1 MLVEEIHR
9 YLDQPAEA
17 DPWLRSLGIRQL
29 ERAHGNLVRIATSG
43 VTLDLMAL
51 IADQLTAHLP
61 ASSDPDMALN
71 NLDRFFDSVRNPLS
85 LATLFERDSE
95 ALPILL
101 QIFAT
106 SQHLSDV
113 LILDSESYD
122 LLRITEGQPVAREYL
137 VSELAA
143 EIDMLAGDDPAV
155 AAALRRFKRR
165 ETLRIAYGD
174 IIRGQ
179 PVSTVTRQISYLA
192 DAIVEAAVRGARA
205 RINARRSP
213 GQPAARD
220 GELGR
225 FVVLALGK
233 LGGTELNYSSDIDLM
248 FLYEPPRSADP
259 MQQHAASE
267 YYERLV
273 REVVKLLA
281 EATELGAAYR
291 VDLRLRPQGAAGPT
305 AIALDAAFHYY
316 DTTGRTWERQMMVKA
331 RPIAGDLDLGRAFL
345 EQLEP
350 WIYRRYLSRADI
362 TGIKALKRR
371 IEQRTRREG
380 ADSLNVKTGH
390 GGIRDI
396 EFVIQFL
403 QLLNGGDLP
412 ALRTGNTLEAILQ
425 LEQCGCLTGQ
435 ERTLLE
441 ENYAFLRRIEH
452 RLQIM
457 FDLQTHLLPSDPEE
471 MRKVAIRLGYSDAE
485 NSALEQFQSDYANKT
500 EVNRKILDH
509 LLHDAF
515 SDDARTEPES
525 DLVLD
530 PEPGEE
536 QIAEILG
543 RYNFRDVRQA
553 YRNLM
558 ELSTEKIRF
567 LSTRRCR
574 HFLAAI
580 APALLR
586 AIAETPDP
594 DSTLNDLSK
603 VSDSL
608 GGKGVLWELFSFS
621 PPTLKLY
628 VELCSSSQY
637 LSGILTSNPGMLDE
651 LLDSL
656 LLDKLPT
663 MEVLRGTLAELC
675 RGAEDIEPALHSFK
689 NAQQMRVGVRD
700 ILGKEKIEATT
711 GALSDIAQVCLEQ
724 ITRREYN
731 RLVARLGRPT
741 VGDEGDDRTDCELII
756 LAMGKF
762 GGRELNYYSDLDLI
776 FLYEADGMTVPLRRS
791 RREETTNNQHFFS
804 ELAQRIIKV
813 ASQLGPYGRLYEIDP
828 RLRPTGRSGPLATS
842 LAEFSRYFG
851 SEQGQLWERQALCKA
866 RVVYGSPRAAEL
878 AADAIRQAAF
888 GPEWNAENV
897 ASIWQ
902 MRKRLEVTAT
912 PGNLKRGPGGL
923 VDIEFLVQMLVLK
936 YAAEKP
942 EIALPGTLDALH
954 ALQAAGVLT
963 RDDHEYFVTSFRFLR
978 TIQAR
983 LRLMSTTARDDLPE
997 EAREIA
1003 KLAGL
1008 LGYSGREAL
1017 LDDCRRYTAE
1027 NRRRTERL
1035 FEQAGS

>member
-1 MLVEEIHR
+1 MRVDELHR

-17 DPWLRSLGIRQL
+17 EGWLRSLGLRQL
-29 ERAHGNLVRIATSG
+29 DRAHGNLVRIATAG
-43 VTLDLMAL
+43 VTLDLLAG
-51 IADQLTAHLP
+51 ICDQLAERLP
-61 ASSDPDMALN
+61 LSSDADMALN
-71 NLDRFFDSVRNPLS
+71 NLDRFFGSVRNPLS
-85 LATLFERDSE
+85 LATLFERDVD

-101 QIFAT
+101 QIFAS

-113 LILDSESYD
+113 LILDGESYD
-122 LLRITEGQPVAREYL
+122 LLRITEGQPVAREFL
-137 VSELAA
+137 VAELTA
-143 EIDMLAGDDPAV
+143 EVDSLAGDDVAV
-155 AAALRRFKRR
+155 TAALRRFKRR

-192 DAIVEAAVRGARA
+192 DAIVEAAVRGARQRLA
-205 RINARRSP
+205 SRGGPRFEHES
-213 GQPAARD
+213 
-220 GELGR
+220 GR

-233 LGGTELNYSSDIDLM
+233 LGGNELNYSSDIDLI
-248 FLYEPPRSADP
+248 FLYDPPRSADP
-259 MQQHAASE
+259 QRQHAASE
-267 YYERLV
+267 YYDRLV

-281 EATELGAAYR
+281 ENTELGAAYR
-291 VDLRLRPQGAAGPT
+291 VDLRLRPQGSAGPM
-305 AIALDAAFHYY
+305 AVALDAATHYY
-316 DTTGRTWERQMMVKA
+316 DVVGRTWERQAMVKA
-331 RPIAGDLDLGRAFL
+331 RAIAGDLDFGREFL

-380 ADSLNVKTGH
+380 ADALNVKTGH

-435 ERTLLE
+435 ERALLE
-441 ENYAFLRRIEH
+441 DNYAFLRKIEH

-457 FDLQTHLLPSDPEE
+457 FDLQTHLMPHDPEE
-471 MRKVAIRLGYSDAE
+471 LRKVAIRLGYADDDKQT
-485 NSALEQFQSDYANKT
+485 ALAAFEADYKSKT
-500 EVNRKILDH
+500 ELNRKILDH

-530 PEPGEE
+530 PEPGPE
-536 QIAEILG
+536 QIGEILG
-543 RYNFRDVRQA
+543 RYRFRDVQQA

-558 ELSTEKIRF
+558 ELSTEKIRY

-580 APALLR
+580 APQLLT

-594 DSTLNDLSK
+594 DSTLNNLCK

-608 GGKGVLWELFSFS
+608 GGKGVLWELFSFN

-656 LLDKLPT
+656 MLDKLPT
-663 MEVLRGTLAELC
+663 METLRGTLAELC
-675 RGAEDIEPALHSFK
+675 RGAEDTEPALHSFK
-689 NAQQMRVGVRD
+689 NAQQMRVGLRD
-700 ILGKEKIEATT
+700 ILGKEQIEATT

-724 ITRREYN
+724 ITRQEFDK
-731 RLVARLGRPT
+731 LTARLGRPT
-741 VGDEGDDRTDCELII
+741 IGEEEGNRPDCELVI

-776 FLYEADGMTVPLRRS
+776 FLYEADGLTIPARRT

-828 RLRPTGRSGPLATS
+828 RLRPTGRNGPLSTS

-851 SEQGQLWERQALCKA
+851 CEQGQLWERQALCKA

-878 AADAIRQAAF
+878 AVDAIRQAAF
-888 GPEWNAENV
+888 APTWHAENAE
-897 ASIWQ
+897 SIWQ

-923 VDIEFLVQMLVLK
+923 VDIEFLVQMLQLK
-936 YAAEKP
+936 HAAQQP
-942 EIALPGTLDALH
+942 EVAMPGTLDALRALH
-954 ALQAAGVLT
+954 AANILN
-963 RDDHEYFVTSFRFLR
+963 RDDYEYFVGSFRFLR

-997 EAREIA
+997 DARELA

-1008 LGYSGREAL
+1008 LGYTSSTGL
-1017 LDDCRRYTAE
+1017 LDDCRRYTTE
-1027 NRRRTERL
+1027 NRRRAERL
-1035 FEQAGS
+1035 FGLAAG

>member
-1 MLVEEIHR
+1 MRVEELHR

-17 DPWLRSLGIRQL
+17 APWLHSLGIHQVD
-29 ERAHGNLVRIATSG
+29 RAHGNLVRIATAG
-43 VTLDLMAL
+43 VTLDLLAV
-51 IADQLTAHLP
+51 ICDQLAERLP

-71 NLDRFFDSVRNPLS
+71 NLERFFGSVRNPLS
-85 LATLFERDSE
+85 LATLFERDAE

-113 LILDSESYD
+113 LILDGESYD

-137 VSELAA
+137 VAELTA
-143 EIDMLAGDDPAV
+143 EVDSLAGDDTAV
-155 AAALRRFKRR
+155 TAALRRFKRR

-192 DAIVEAAVRGARA
+192 DAIVEAALRGARQRLATRAGGGA
-205 RINARRSP
+205 RIEHEP
-213 GQPAARD
+213 
-220 GELGR
+220 GR

-233 LGGTELNYSSDIDLM
+233 LGGNELNYSSDIDLI
-248 FLYEPPRSADP
+248 FLYEPPRAADP
-259 MQQHAASE
+259 MRQHAASE
-267 YYERLV
+267 YYDRLV

-281 EATELGAAYR
+281 ENTELGAAYR
-291 VDLRLRPQGAAGPT
+291 VDLRLRPQGSAGPM
-305 AIALDAAFHYY
+305 AVALDAATHYY
-316 DTTGRTWERQMMVKA
+316 DVVGRTWERQAMVKA
-331 RPIAGDLDLGRAFL
+331 RAIAGDLDFGREFL

-371 IEQRTRREG
+371 IEQRTRRDG
-380 ADSLNVKTGH
+380 ADAHNVKTGH

-412 ALRTGNTLEAILQ
+412 SLRTGNTLEAILE
-425 LEQCGCLTGQ
+425 LEHCGCLTAQ
-435 ERTLLE
+435 ERGLLE
-441 ENYAFLRRIEH
+441 DNYAFLRKIEH

-457 FDLQTHLLPSDPEE
+457 FDLQTHLMPHEPEE
-471 MRKVAIRLGYSDAE
+471 LRKVAIRLGYADSDKQP
-485 NSALEQFQSDYANKT
+485 ALAAFEADYKSKT
-500 EVNRKILDH
+500 ELNRKILDH

-530 PEPGEE
+530 PEPAPD
-536 QIAEILG
+536 QIGEILG
-543 RYNFRDVRQA
+543 RYRFRDVQQA

-558 ELSTEKIRF
+558 ELSTEKIRY

-580 APALLR
+580 APQLLT

-594 DSTLNDLSK
+594 DSTLNNLCK

-608 GGKGVLWELFSFS
+608 GGKGVLWELFSFN

-656 LLDKLPT
+656 MLDKLPT
-663 MEVLRGTLAELC
+663 MEVLRGTLIELC
-675 RGAEDIEPALHSFK
+675 RGAEDTEPALHSFK

-724 ITRREYN
+724 IMRQEFDK
-731 RLVARLGRPT
+731 LIAKLGRPT
-741 VGDEGDDRTDCELII
+741 VGEEEGDRSDCELVI

-776 FLYEADGMTVPLRRS
+776 FLYEADGLTIPARRT

-804 ELAQRIIKV
+804 ELAQRIIKI

-828 RLRPTGRSGPLATS
+828 RLRPTGRNGPLSTS

-866 RVVYGSPRAAEL
+866 RVVFGSPRAAEL
-878 AADAIRQAAF
+878 AVDAVRQAAF
-888 GPEWNAENV
+888 APTWHAEH
-897 ASIWQ
+897 AESIWQ

-923 VDIEFLVQMLVLK
+923 VDIEFLVQMLQLK
-936 YAAEKP
+936 HAGQQP
-942 EIALPGTLDALH
+942 EVALPGTLDALRALH
-954 ALQAAGVLT
+954 AANILN
-963 RDDHEYFVTSFRFLR
+963 RDDYEYFVGSFRFLR
-978 TIQAR
+978 TIQGR

-997 EAREIA
+997 DSRELA

-1008 LGYSGREAL
+1008 LGYTSSTGL
-1017 LDDCRRYTAE
+1017 LDDCRRYTTE
-1027 NRRRTERL
+1027 NRRRAERL
-1035 FEQAGS
+1035 FGLVAV